1 MKTPWTDK
9 IDKNNPLPE
18 YPRPQ
23 MVRPLWQSLNGR
35 WDYTITKTDKIPVRY
50 DGGIIVPFS
59 PETELSGVMRTV
71 RPDEFLWYHR
81 EVTIPESFLGK
92 RVLLHFDAVDQEAV
106 VWVNG
111 REVARHVGGYL
122 PFEADITGNISDGR
136 ADILVRVVD
145 ISDTGSHSRG
155 KQKTKRGGIWY
166 TPQSGIWQSVWM
178 EAVPQSYVR
187 KLRITPD
194 FDRAAVEISAETVGS
209 VPAYAHFSGE
219 SYALPAAIPVP
230 G

>member
-35 WDYTITKTDKIPVRY
+35 WDYTITKTDKTPARY

-81 EVTIPESFLGK
+81 EVSIPESFLGK

-106 VWVNG
+106 VWVN
-111 REVARHVGGYL
+111 EK
-122 PFEADITGNISDGR
+122 EITEN
-136 ADILVRVVD
+136 
-145 ISDTGSHSRG
+145 SHP
-155 KQKTKRGGIWY
+155 ICE
-166 TPQSGIWQSVWM
+166 M
-178 EAVPQSYVR
+178 
-187 KLRITPD
+187 
-194 FDRAAVEISAETVGS
+194 
-209 VPAYAHFSGE
+209 
-219 SYALPAAIPVP
+219 
-230 G
+230 